1 MATMRLFSPL
11 LWCSKISSN
20 PVLQQNQDSNRV
32 DLRHGKELWESS
44 SSPGNNKISFMKD
57 KRNGAKKSL
66 TRSDL
71 TGVWK
76 WVKINWIKSKHEY

>member
-1 MATMRLFSPL
+1 
-11 LWCSKISSN
+11 
-20 PVLQQNQDSNRV
+20 
-32 DLRHGKELWESS
+32 
-44 SSPGNNKISFMKD
+44 MKD
-57 KRNGAKKSL
+57 ERNGAKKSL